1 MPLEPPVGV
10 WTAGQS
16 GAIAALLAGVI
27 GLMVGS
33 FLNVCIHRLP
43 RLESV
48 VWPGSRCGACG
59 RTLRWF
65 ENVPV
70 VSWLVLSGRCRTCKA
85 AISRTYP
92 AVEAATALIF
102 AGGYLVY
109 GPQPLLLVRLTLASM
124 LVVLFVIDLRHRI
137 LPDRITLPGIAVGL
151 AASVVL
157 PPGLA
162 SAALGTVLGG
172 GLLWGIA
179 EGYFRLRGR
188 EGLGFGDV
196 KMLAMIGAFL
206 GWELTLLTLFV
217 ASLSGSAVG
226 VALMA
231 SRRGGMESALPFGT
245 FLAFG
250 ALVAATVGEP
260 LVRWYVGLYR

>member
-1 MPLEPPVGV
+1 MPLDVVPGGGV
-10 WTAGQS
+10 TGLPDAVL
-16 GAIAALLAGVI
+16 ALLAGVI

-43 RLESV
+43 RRESV

-70 VSWLVLSGRCRTCKA
+70 VSWLALGGRCRTCKA

-92 AVEAATALIF
+92 AVEAATALLF

-109 GPQPLLLVRLTLASM
+109 GFQPLLLVRLTLASM
-124 LVVLFVIDLRHRI
+124 LVVLFVIDFRHRI
-137 LPDRITLPGIAVGL
+137 LPDRLTLPGIALGL

-162 SAALGTVLGG
+162 SAVLGTLLGG
-172 GLLWGIA
+172 GLLWAIA

-217 ASLSGSAVG
+217 ASLAGSAVG

-231 SRRGGMESALPFGT
+231 SRRGSMESALPFGT

-250 ALVAATVGEP
+250 ALVAATVGDP
-260 LVRWYVGLYR
+260 LVQWYVGLYS